1 MNRVNHL
8 DPTTYFLKWLSAI
21 VNLMVYFSF
30 MFRLDLQDLDA
41 LFVITLFIFIPMG
54 LLILGFRFKNHL
66 FLYAAFIISI
76 PFGMYLFFLTPNIFI
91 RIGGLLQVIYLI
103 IAIRMTTYLSKTKE
117 ETKLIK

>member
-1 MNRVNHL
+1 MNRVYPL
-8 DPTTYFLKWLSAI
+8 DPTNYFLKWLSVI

-54 LLILGFRFKNHL
+54 LLFLGFRFRNH
-66 FLYAAFIISI
+66 FFMYAAFIISI

-103 IAIRMTTYLSKTKE
+103 IAIRMTTHLSKAKE
-117 ETKLIK
+117 ETK